1 MQEQLNEKNRSIMRL
16 EENRA
21 VTPTYIIIRWCT
33 FLFFFQIFLAN
44 GQNIGEIEIIGRLR
58 DSRGEPISFATVLV
72 KGATS
77 SQIIKSTQSND
88 KGMFRLE
95 LSSPQQLT
103 LEIRMIGF
111 EVYTKTDLFA
121 NVDQIDLG
129 TIELKETSI
138 MLKGVVIKSE
148 KPFIEN
154 QAGKIVVNLENE
166 ILSNGLSVVDL
177 MNQLPGVQITPD
189 DQIKLNGRG
198 ITIFIDGKAT
208 PLSTEAL
215 QGMLRGMNSSNLQ
228 KIELITNPSSKYNAE
243 GSGGIINLVKKKNH
257 KEGLTGS
264 VYGGYQ
270 YGKYGRPNA
279 GVVLNF
285 KNKLYNVFLSGDYS
299 YTKYILDANI
309 NSSFFS
315 ADQQLQSESMSMIR
329 SIRSNRSVSPSIGV
343 DLYLSRNTTLSLSG
357 NLGDQNFEK
366 NGKPILFSYNLTKTL
381 FLPI

>member
-1 MQEQLNEKNRSIMRL
+1 MRL